1 MSKKTSGWTWKEIN
15 VKNLSESWR
24 VLPEKIT
31 DEESKIL
38 EGVINSTQDF
48 FTQMW
53 TDFFTD
59 FLTELPLG
67 PFGKIE
73 IHSASELKK
82 IYAQQ
87 NSRYALIKNPAEIVK
102 NEEKKLWD
110 LESNGI
116 PVFEWILWIGKNFFN
131 KMQIPLMENNGAF
144 FHQQLDLYH
153 FLENYKYVFDHY
165 GTDRFN
171 QVILKVQDLNSQ
183 WEVVKN
189 EDIDEDF
196 AKQVLLINAEL
207 DIISSELRLFLP
219 YKFWEKKPL
228 EIELTKEIKDLL
240 ANSHFPAEI
249 REINHKLKKIYFKH
263 EQLKISLNAFAK
275 KYNIEKILN
284 QLENQKETLY
294 KHIGWMENAFWNYAY
309 LHFFYWQIGLYA
321 CKIILR
327 QIYNDEIDLD
337 TSQLVNPEIDPHH
350 KMIKFTYHDTV
361 FLKNFLGDVI
371 VFFNI
376 VLVLKSDLKN
386 ESVENNSNYWVVLD
400 FDANNSYNFA
410 IYYKGKLLQDLTK
423 SSSE

>member
-1 MSKKTSGWTWKEIN
+1 
-15 VKNLSESWR
+15 
-24 VLPEKIT
+24 
-31 DEESKIL
+31 
-38 EGVINSTQDF
+38 
-48 FTQMW
+48 
-53 TDFFTD
+53 
-59 FLTELPLG
+59 
-67 PFGKIE
+67 
-73 IHSASELKK
+73 
-82 IYAQQ
+82 
-87 NSRYALIKNPAEIVK
+87 
-102 NEEKKLWD
+102 
-110 LESNGI
+110 
-116 PVFEWILWIGKNFFN
+116 
-131 KMQIPLMENNGAF
+131 MQIPLMEGNGEF

-263 EQLKISLNAFAK
+263 EQLKISLNTFAK

-294 KHIGWMENAFWNYAY
+294 KHIGWMEN
-309 LHFFYWQIGLYA
+309 
-321 CKIILR
+321 
-327 QIYNDEIDLD
+327 
-337 TSQLVNPEIDPHH
+337 
-350 KMIKFTYHDTV
+350 V
-361 FLKNFLGDVI
+361 FLEI
-371 VFFNI
+371 
-376 VLVLKSDLKN
+376 KSPTI
-386 ESVENNSNYWVVLD
+386 W
-400 FDANNSYNFA
+400 
-410 IYYKGKLLQDLTK
+410 KLLCLVVWFVSVQEGLTQ
-423 SSSE
+423 STCSQGSEKPGEEWRQMCMKW